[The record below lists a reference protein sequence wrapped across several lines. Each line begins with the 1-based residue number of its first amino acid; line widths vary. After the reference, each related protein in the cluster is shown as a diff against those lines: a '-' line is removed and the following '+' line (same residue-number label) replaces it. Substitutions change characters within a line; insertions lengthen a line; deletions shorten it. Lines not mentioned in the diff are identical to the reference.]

1 MSIDAAQLNEILQS
15 LAGAIRTAVEQGSHN
30 AGNSENFTMTPR
42 FAMPN
47 YKSGEEI
54 TVKDY
59 FTRMLIEQMLFGMQS
74 RNICDEVIAK
84 MPTTF
89 ADAYEAAYSRELLL
103 HSVSTVND
111 KKVPE
116 VELTFTAAAIS
127 RETKKV
133 DHLGRIL
140 QALESGRC
148 LSGSGFKTPETKY
161 NLSSGC
167 LIFEHRV
174 VIPFKLQQRVLD
186 ELHRAH
192 LGVVKMKSIA
202 RSFVY
207 WPGIDKDIEN
217 TAQTCDFCARNASLP
232 PKCSDHHWEYPKG
245 PWERIHIDYAGPM
258 EGMMLLIISDAYSKW
273 LEVKVTKSTTASA
286 TIMLLDEVFTSYGV
300 PLMVVSDNGTNFT
313 SAELNNYLDSV
324 GVKYRKFSA
333 PYHPA
338 TNGQAERN
346 VQTVKNALR
355 AMGSNAK
362 TLKSNLNEFLRQ
374 YRNAPHSTTA
384 PEQNLNGSNNN
395 DDSVMNEENEQSGAY
410 QTPLALRTE
419 VPGSPQGSS
428 TPMALQ
434 TENGPEI
441 HKILL
446 INEVEKRPILWDLTD
461 RKHFDAVCIKNAWK
475 SVAETLNRSEDECK
489 VAWKSLRDSYRYHC
503 KVAGKKSGSAGGVG
517 PQQPRANDAVEWHL
531 APYMSFL
538 PEMSSQRR
546 SGINLCAS
554 QCSLDLD
561 ESNSSFNSLIE
572 FDSNQL
578 DADASTSCG
587 ESSYSY
593 SRNVKKRKLEQPT
606 PESDKVIGVLA
617 RSIVRYWDERLNEM
631 SQEEAEA
638 AEQEMTQVLWKH
650 TNAAKKKKKE

>member
-1 MSIDAAQLNEILQS
+1 
-15 LAGAIRTAVEQGSHN
+15 
-30 AGNSENFTMTPR
+30 
-42 FAMPN
+42 
-47 YKSGEEI
+47 
-54 TVKDY
+54 
-59 FTRMLIEQMLFGMQS
+59 MLIEQMLFGMQS

-127 RETKKV
+127 RETKKD

-148 LSGSGFKTPETKY
+148 LSGSEFKTPETKY

-217 TAQTCDFCARNASLP
+217 TAQTCEFCARNASLP

-374 YRNAPHSTTA
+374 YRNAPHSTTERRIPNSISIA
-384 PEQNLNGSNNN
+384 YRGSRFTTGIINTY
-395 DDSVMNEENEQSGAY
+395 GA
-410 QTPLALRTE
+410 A
-419 VPGSPQGSS
+419 
-428 TPMALQ
+428 
-434 TENGPEI
+434 
-441 HKILL
+441 
-446 INEVEKRPILWDLTD
+446 D
-461 RKHFDAVCIKNAWK
+461 RKW
-475 SVAETLNRSEDECK
+475 TG
-489 VAWKSLRDSYRYHC
+489 DS
-503 KVAGKKSGSAGGVG
+503 
-517 PQQPRANDAVEWHL
+517 
-531 APYMSFL
+531 
-538 PEMSSQRR
+538 
-546 SGINLCAS
+546 
-554 QCSLDLD
+554 
-561 ESNSSFNSLIE
+561 
-572 FDSNQL
+572 
-578 DADASTSCG
+578 
-587 ESSYSY
+587 
-593 SRNVKKRKLEQPT
+593 
-606 PESDKVIGVLA
+606 
-617 RSIVRYWDERLNEM
+617 
-631 SQEEAEA
+631 
-638 AEQEMTQVLWKH
+638 
-650 TNAAKKKKKE
+650 